1 MPVARPFN
9 GTRLRVPDAVREAE
23 RPDDAVRLELEAA
36 RRPVEEARPA
46 ILLTVMVWTLFNRAP
61 RRNTDEVREQ

>member
-1 MPVARPFN
+1 VRAE
-9 GTRLRVPDAVREAE
+9 DAVREAE
-23 RPDDAVRLELEAA
+23 RPDDVVRPELEAA

-46 ILLTVMVWTLFNRAP
+46 ILLTVVVWTLFNRAP

>member
-1 MPVARPFN
+1 
-9 GTRLRVPDAVREAE
+9 VREAE

-46 ILLTVMVWTLFNRAP
+46 ILLTVVVWSLFNRAP